1 MKKLIPLIALV
12 TLCGCSSFKE
22 QHTSAN
28 PEVRYREQRV
38 EIVAQGLV
46 KDGKAK
52 DMDEAKPLAE
62 VIVDREIA
70 DQKAAG
76 RDNEREANFFKE
88 SDKRAE

>member
-1 MKKLIPLIALV
+1 MKKLIPLIVLV
-12 TLCGCSSFKE
+12 TLSGCSSFKE

-28 PEVRYREQRV
+28 PEIRYREQRV
-38 EIVAQGLV
+38 EIVAQNLV

-52 DMDEAKPLAE
+52 NTEDAKPLAE
-62 VIVDREIA
+62 TIVDREIA

-76 RDNEREANFFKE
+76 RENEHDANFFKE